1 LLKIFLRETEMK
13 NLCLN
18 RYSHNYL
25 LSLLVVMTCSS
36 PLLAQNQFNLN
47 ELQAGQLVLNLSA
60 TEQLSVDQ
68 DTLNVY
74 IQYSA
79 QGRNT
84 SALQNEVNEAMRE
97 ALEILDATNN
107 IEYFTQQY
115 HVYNMQ
121 GRNNQTPTWR
131 AQQSIQ
137 MSSINTEAL
146 LVVTARLQQQ
156 GLTVNSMNYS
166 LSSEKYEEVSDSLMN
181 AALQKLQAR
190 ANEAASTLNKSNA
203 ALVEV
208 SLNGGNNQLFR
219 GARASM
225 AMDSMESMAIPVA
238 EPGTTQVSLTVSA
251 RALLS
256 P

>member
-1 LLKIFLRETEMK
+1 MK

-97 ALEILDATNN
+97 ALKILEATDN
-107 IEYFTQQY
+107 IEYSTQQY

-121 GRNNQTPTWR
+121 GRNNQNPTWR

-137 MSSINTEAL
+137 MSSINAEAL
-146 LVVTARLQQQ
+146 LVVTARLQQL

-190 ANEAASTLNKSNA
+190 ANEAASTLNKATA

-219 GARASM
+219 GAMASM
-225 AMDSMESMAIPVA
+225 AMDSMESMAVPVA

>member
-1 LLKIFLRETEMK
+1 MK

-18 RYSHNYL
+18 RYSLNYL
-25 LSLLVVMTCSS
+25 LSLLMVMTCSS

-47 ELQAGQLVLNLSA
+47 ELQTGQLVLNLSA

-74 IQYSA
+74 MQYSA

-97 ALEILDATNN
+97 ALKILEATDN
-107 IEYFTQQY
+107 IEYSTQQY

-121 GRNNQTPTWR
+121 GRNNQNPTWR

-137 MSSINTEAL
+137 MSSINAEAL
-146 LVVTARLQQQ
+146 LVVTARLQQL

-190 ANEAASTLNKSNA
+190 ANEAASTLNKATA

-219 GARASM
+219 GAMASM
-225 AMDSMESMAIPVA
+225 AMDSMESMAVPVA
-238 EPGTTQVSLTVSA
+238 EPGTTKVSLTVSA

>member
-1 LLKIFLRETEMK
+1 MK

-18 RYSHNYL
+18 RYSLNYL
-25 LSLLVVMTCSS
+25 LSLLMVMTCSS

-47 ELQAGQLVLNLSA
+47 ELQTGQLVLNLSA

-74 IQYSA
+74 MQYSA

-97 ALEILDATNN
+97 ALKILEATDN
-107 IEYFTQQY
+107 IEYSTQQY

-121 GRNNQTPTWR
+121 GRNNQNPTWR

-137 MSSINTEAL
+137 MSSINAEAL
-146 LVVTARLQQQ
+146 LVVTARLQQL
-156 GLTVNSMNYS
+156 GLTLNSMNYS

-190 ANEAASTLNKSNA
+190 ANEAASTLNKATA

-219 GARASM
+219 GAMASM
-225 AMDSMESMAIPVA
+225 AMDSMESMAVPVA

>member
-1 LLKIFLRETEMK
+1 MK

-18 RYSHNYL
+18 RYSLNYL
-25 LSLLVVMTCSS
+25 LSLLMVMTCSS
-36 PLLAQNQFNLN
+36 PLLAQNQLNLN
-47 ELQAGQLVLNLSA
+47 ELQTGQLVLNLSA

-74 IQYSA
+74 MQYSA

-97 ALEILDATNN
+97 ALKILEATDN
-107 IEYFTQQY
+107 IEYSTQQY

-121 GRNNQTPTWR
+121 GRNNQNPTWR

-137 MSSINTEAL
+137 MSSINAEAL
-146 LVVTARLQQQ
+146 LVVTARLQQL
-156 GLTVNSMNYS
+156 GLTLNSMNYS

-190 ANEAASTLNKSNA
+190 ANEAASTLNKATA

-219 GARASM
+219 GAMASM
-225 AMDSMESMAIPVA
+225 AMDSMESMAVPVA

>member
-1 LLKIFLRETEMK
+1 MK

-18 RYSHNYL
+18 RYSLNYL
-25 LSLLVVMTCSS
+25 LSLLMVMTCSS

-47 ELQAGQLVLNLSA
+47 ELQTGQLVLNLSA

-74 IQYSA
+74 MQYSA

-97 ALEILDATNN
+97 ALKILEATDN
-107 IEYFTQQY
+107 IEYSTQHY

-121 GRNNQTPTWR
+121 GRNNQNPTWR

-137 MSSINTEAL
+137 MSSINAEAL
-146 LVVTARLQQQ
+146 LVVTARLQQL

-190 ANEAASTLNKSNA
+190 ANEAASTLNKATA

-219 GARASM
+219 GAMASM
-225 AMDSMESMAIPVA
+225 AMDSMESMAVPVA

>member
-1 LLKIFLRETEMK
+1 MK

-18 RYSHNYL
+18 RYSLNYL
-25 LSLLVVMTCSS
+25 LSLLMVMTCSS
-36 PLLAQNQFNLN
+36 SLLAQNQFNLN
-47 ELQAGQLVLNLSA
+47 ELQTGQLVLNLSA

-74 IQYSA
+74 MQYSA

-97 ALEILDATNN
+97 ALKILEATDN
-107 IEYFTQQY
+107 IEYSTQQY

-121 GRNNQTPTWR
+121 GRNNQNPTWR

-137 MSSINTEAL
+137 MSSINAEAL
-146 LVVTARLQQQ
+146 LVVTARLQQL

-190 ANEAASTLNKSNA
+190 ANEAASTLNKATA

-219 GARASM
+219 GAMASM
-225 AMDSMESMAIPVA
+225 AMDSMESMAVPVA

>member
-1 LLKIFLRETEMK
+1 MK

-18 RYSHNYL
+18 RYSLNYL
-25 LSLLVVMTCSS
+25 LSLLMVMTCSS

-47 ELQAGQLVLNLSA
+47 ELQTGQLVLNLSA

-74 IQYSA
+74 MQYSA

-84 SALQNEVNEAMRE
+84 SALQNEVNEAMRQ
-97 ALEILDATNN
+97 ALEILEATNN
-107 IEYFTQQY
+107 IEHSTQQY

-121 GRNNQTPTWR
+121 GRNNQNPTWR

-137 MSSINTEAL
+137 MSSINAEAL
-146 LVVTARLQQQ
+146 LVVTARLQQL
-156 GLTVNSMNYS
+156 GLTLNSMNYS

-190 ANEAASTLNKSNA
+190 ANEAASTLNKATA

-219 GARASM
+219 GAMASM
-225 AMDSMESMAIPVA
+225 AMDSMESMAVPVA
-238 EPGTTQVSLTVSA
+238 ELGTTQVSLTVSA

>member
-1 LLKIFLRETEMK
+1 MK

-18 RYSHNYL
+18 RYSLNYL
-25 LSLLVVMTCSS
+25 LSLLMVMTCSS

-47 ELQAGQLVLNLSA
+47 ELQTGQLVLNLSA

-74 IQYSA
+74 MQYSA

-97 ALEILDATNN
+97 ALKILEATDN
-107 IEYFTQQY
+107 IEYSTQQY
-115 HVYNMQ
+115 NVYNMQ
-121 GRNNQTPTWR
+121 GRNNQNPTWR

-137 MSSINTEAL
+137 MSSINAEAL
-146 LVVTARLQQQ
+146 LVVTARLQQL

-190 ANEAASTLNKSNA
+190 ANEAASTLNKATA

-219 GARASM
+219 GAMASM
-225 AMDSMESMAIPVA
+225 AMDSMESMAVPVA

>member
-1 LLKIFLRETEMK
+1 MK

-18 RYSHNYL
+18 RYSLNYL
-25 LSLLVVMTCSS
+25 LSLLMVMTCSS

-47 ELQAGQLVLNLSA
+47 ELQTGQLVLNLSA

-74 IQYSA
+74 MQYSA

-97 ALEILDATNN
+97 ALKILEATDN
-107 IEYFTQQY
+107 IEYSTQQY

-121 GRNNQTPTWR
+121 GRNNQNPTWR

-137 MSSINTEAL
+137 MSSINAEAL
-146 LVVTARLQQQ
+146 LVVTARLQQL

-190 ANEAASTLNKSNA
+190 ANEAASTLNKATA

-219 GARASM
+219 GAMASM
-225 AMDSMESMAIPVA
+225 AMDSMESMAVPVA

>member
-1 LLKIFLRETEMK
+1 MK
-13 NLCLN
+13 NICLN
-18 RYSHNYL
+18 GNSLNYF
-25 LSLLVVMTCSS
+25 LSLLVMMTCSS
-36 PLLAQNQFNLN
+36 SLLAQNQFNLN
-47 ELQAGQLVLNLSA
+47 ELKEGQLVLNLSA

-74 IQYSA
+74 MQYSA

-84 SALQNEVNEAMRE
+84 TALQNEVNEAMRE
-97 ALEILDATNN
+97 VLTILETTNN
-107 IEYFTQQY
+107 IEYSTQQY

-121 GRNNQTPTWR
+121 GRNNQNPNWR

-137 MSSINTEAL
+137 MSSMNAEAL
-146 LVVTARLQQQ
+146 LVVTARLQAL
-156 GLTVNSMNYS
+156 GMTVSSMDYS

-190 ANEAASTLNKSNA
+190 ANEAASTLNKSTA

-219 GARASM
+219 GAMASM
-225 AMDSMESMAIPVA
+225 AMDSMESMAVPVA
-238 EPGTTQVSLTVSA
+238 EPGTTQVNLTVSA

>member
-1 LLKIFLRETEMK
+1 MK
-13 NLCLN
+13 PC
-18 RYSHNYL
+18 
-25 LSLLVVMTCSS
+25 
-36 PLLAQNQFNLN
+36 
-47 ELQAGQLVLNLSA
+47 EK
-60 TEQLSVDQ
+60 
-68 DTLNVY
+68 
-74 IQYSA
+74 
-79 QGRNT
+79 
-84 SALQNEVNEAMRE
+84 
-97 ALEILDATNN
+97 ALEILEATDN
-107 IEYFTQQY
+107 IEYSTQQY

-137 MSSINTEAL
+137 MSSINAEAL
-146 LVVTARLQQQ
+146 LVVTARLQQL

-190 ANEAASTLNKSNA
+190 ANEAASTLNKATA

-225 AMDSMESMAIPVA
+225 AMDSMESMAST
-238 EPGTTQVSLTVSA
+238 GGRA
-251 RALLS
+251 RNHTG
-256 P
+256 

>member
-1 LLKIFLRETEMK
+1 MK
-13 NLCLN
+13 NICLN
-18 RYSHNYL
+18 GNSLNYF
-25 LSLLVVMTCSS
+25 LSLLVMMTCSS
-36 PLLAQNQFNLN
+36 SLLAQNQFNLN
-47 ELQAGQLVLNLSA
+47 ELKEGQLVLNLSA

-74 IQYSA
+74 MQYSA

-84 SALQNEVNEAMRE
+84 TALQNEVNEAMRE
-97 ALEILDATNN
+97 VLTILETTNN
-107 IEYFTQQY
+107 IEYSTQQY

-121 GRNNQTPTWR
+121 GRNNQNPNWR

-137 MSSINTEAL
+137 MSSMNAEAL
-146 LVVTARLQQQ
+146 LVVTARLQAL
-156 GLTVNSMNYS
+156 GMTVSSMDYS

-190 ANEAASTLNKSNA
+190 ANEAASTLNKSTA

-219 GARASM
+219 GARASI

>member
-1 LLKIFLRETEMK
+1 MK
-13 NLCLN
+13 NICLN
-18 RYSHNYL
+18 GHSLNYF

-60 TEQLSVDQ
+60 TEQLNVDQ

-74 IQYSA
+74 MQYSA

-84 SALQNEVNEAMRE
+84 TTLQNEVNEAMRE
-97 ALEILDATNN
+97 ALKILQATNN
-107 IEYFTQQY
+107 IEYSTQQY
-115 HVYNMQ
+115 NVYNMQ
-121 GRNNQTPTWR
+121 GRNNQNPNWR

-137 MSSINTEAL
+137 MSSMNAEAL
-146 LVVTARLQQQ
+146 LVVTARLQAL
-156 GLTVNSMNYS
+156 GMTVNSMSYS

-190 ANEAASTLNKSNA
+190 ANEAASTLNKSTA

-219 GARASM
+219 GAMASM
-225 AMDSMESMAIPVA
+225 AMDSMESMAVPVA
-238 EPGTTQVSLTVSA
+238 EPGTTQVNLTVSA

>member
-1 LLKIFLRETEMK
+1 MK

-18 RYSHNYL
+18 RYSLNYL
-25 LSLLVVMTCSS
+25 LSLLMVMTCSS

-47 ELQAGQLVLNLSA
+47 ELQTGQLVLNLSA

-74 IQYSA
+74 MQYSA

-97 ALEILDATNN
+97 ALKILEATDN
-107 IEYFTQQY
+107 IEYSTQQY
-115 HVYNMQ
+115 HVYNMH
-121 GRNNQTPTWR
+121 GRNNQNPTWR

-137 MSSINTEAL
+137 MSSINAEAL
-146 LVVTARLQQQ
+146 LVVTARLQQL

-190 ANEAASTLNKSNA
+190 ANEAASTLNKATA

-219 GARASM
+219 GAMASM
-225 AMDSMESMAIPVA
+225 AMDSMESMAVPVA

>member
-1 LLKIFLRETEMK
+1 
-13 NLCLN
+13 
-18 RYSHNYL
+18 
-25 LSLLVVMTCSS
+25 
-36 PLLAQNQFNLN
+36 
-47 ELQAGQLVLNLSA
+47 
-60 TEQLSVDQ
+60 
-68 DTLNVY
+68 
-74 IQYSA
+74 
-79 QGRNT
+79 
-84 SALQNEVNEAMRE
+84 
-97 ALEILDATNN
+97 
-107 IEYFTQQY
+107 
-115 HVYNMQ
+115 
-121 GRNNQTPTWR
+121 
-131 AQQSIQ
+131 

-146 LVVTARLQQQ
+146 LVVTARLQQR

-190 ANEAASTLNKSNA
+190 ANEAASTLSKSTA

-225 AMDSMESMAIPVA
+225 AMDSMESMAVPVA

>member
-1 LLKIFLRETEMK
+1 MK
-13 NLCLN
+13 NLCVN
-18 RYSHNYL
+18 RYLFKNVL
-25 LSLLVVMTCSS
+25 FLLVMMSCISS
-36 PLLAQNQFNLN
+36 LHAQNQFNLN

-74 IQYSA
+74 MQYSV

-84 SALQNEVNEAMRE
+84 TALQNEVNEAMRE
-97 ALEILDATNN
+97 TLKILDATNN
-107 IEYFTQQY
+107 IDYSSQQY

-121 GRNNQTPTWR
+121 GRNNQNPSWR

-137 MSSINTEAL
+137 MSSMNTEAL
-146 LVVTARLQQQ
+146 LVVTARLQQL

-166 LSSEKYEEVSDSLMN
+166 LSSEKYEAVSDSLMN

-190 ANEAASTLNKSNA
+190 ANEAASTLNKATA

-208 SLNGGNNQLFR
+208 SLNAGNNQLFR
-219 GARASM
+219 GAMASM
-225 AMDSMESMAIPVA
+225 AMDAMESMAVPVA
-238 EPGTTQVSLTVSA
+238 EPGTTQVSLTVNA

>member
-1 LLKIFLRETEMK
+1 MK
-13 NLCLN
+13 NISLN
-18 RYSHNYL
+18 GYSLNYF

-36 PLLAQNQFNLN
+36 SLLAQNQFNLN
-47 ELQAGQLVLNLSA
+47 ELHEGQLVLNLSA

-74 IQYSA
+74 MQYSA

-84 SALQNEVNEAMRE
+84 TALQNEVNEAMRE
-97 ALEILDATNN
+97 ALKILGATNN
-107 IEYFTQQY
+107 IEYSTQQY

-121 GRNNQTPTWR
+121 GRNNQSPNWR

-137 MSSINTEAL
+137 MSSMNAEAL
-146 LVVTARLQQQ
+146 LVVTARLQAL
-156 GLTVNSMNYS
+156 GMTVNAMNYS

-190 ANEAASTLNKSNA
+190 ANEAASTLNKSTA

-219 GARASM
+219 GAMASM
-225 AMDSMESMAIPVA
+225 AMDSMESMAVPVA
-238 EPGTTQVSLTVSA
+238 EPGTTQVNLTVSA